1 MIAND
6 KDENIEMFI
15 SKNKKI
21 IGTMWHPE
29 REKSTLLLDKLIHYL
44 NKK

>member
-6 KDENIEMFI
+6 KDENVEMFI

-29 REKSTLLLDKLIHYL
+29 REKNTILLDKLIYYL
-44 NKK
+44 NNK

>member
-1 MIAND
+1 
-6 KDENIEMFI
+6 MFI
-15 SKNKKI
+15 SNNKKI

-29 REKSTLLLDKLIHYL
+29 REKNTQLLDSLIKYI